1 MKFKVGD
8 KVKVKDSW
16 FGHDGQVGVV
26 LDIENYGPCNYNI
39 KFDTEGDNERR
50 DENFMGDSLE
60 LVTEEEETSMKFK
73 VGDKVKVKD

>member
-26 LDIENYGPCNYNI
+26 FRNDNYEPYNYGV
-39 KFDTEGDNERR
+39 KFDVVVEWSVIVN
-50 DENFMGDSLE
+50 
-60 LVTEEEETSMKFK
+60 
-73 VGDKVKVKD
+73 VKHDPYLTIMPKP

>member
-26 LDIENYGPCNYNI
+26 FKIDNYEPFNYGV
-39 KFDTEGDNERR
+39 KFDAEGDNGRR
-50 DENFMGDSLE
+50 DENFRWDS
-60 LVTEEEETSMKFK
+60 
-73 VGDKVKVKD
+73 